1 MENTMADRDRIF
13 DRTAGR
19 CHICGKQLARGNYA
33 EHGRRG
39 AWEIEHSIPKARG
52 GSDHGNNLYPACIS
66 CNRAKGTV
74 SSRTARA
81 RNGRR
86 RAPLS
91 LRRQGQ
97 VRARRAVGGGLI
109 GAVAAGLVGAP
120 ILVPMGLV
128 ALVGY
133 SLDPED

>member
-1 MENTMADRDRIF
+1 MADRDNVY

-19 CHICGKQLARGNYA
+19 CHICGKQLARCNYGK
-33 EHGRRG
+33 HGQRG
-39 AWEIEHSIPKARG
+39 AWEIEHSVPRARG
-52 GSDHGNNLYPACIS
+52 GSDHGNNLYPACIR
-66 CNRAKGTV
+66 CNRVKGTAT
-74 SSRTARA
+74 SRTARA
-81 RNGRR
+81 KNNRK

-97 VRARRAVGGGLI
+97 VRANRAVGGGLI

-120 ILVPMGLV
+120 ILVPMGLA

-133 SLDPED
+133 SLDHED